1 MTDAVHTE
9 LRVRYQETD
18 KMGVVYHANYLVWF
32 EVGRVELLRSLG
44 ASYRGLEEDDV
55 HFPVVEVGCRY
66 HRPALFDD
74 HLIVTTRAERL
85 RRAQL
90 RFRYEVTRSDD
101 ATLLAEGWTTHV
113 ATDREGAPRRLP
125 ARLLD
130 RLETATVGES
140 A

>member
-1 MTDAVHTE
+1 MRNAAACLLFLFIVATVCASACAG
-9 LRVRYQETD
+9 
-18 KMGVVYHANYLVWF
+18 GVTIRML
-32 EVGRVELLRSLG
+32 
-44 ASYRGLEEDDV
+44 
-55 HFPVVEVGCRY
+55 
-66 HRPALFDD
+66 
-74 HLIVTTRAERL
+74 
-85 RRAQL
+85 
-90 RFRYEVTRSDD
+90 EVTRSDD